1 MLLMESLI
9 PKMTENGK
17 VNILLLLLAL
27 VYKKP
32 STLMLDNKSF
42 TKQTPILP

>member
-17 VNILLLLLAL
+17 VNILLLLAL